1 MVAGLLSDMERL
13 GWMVRAGERAGGGW
27 RRATPGDV
35 ALLLP
40 TFTHVGYYE
49 QALREA
55 GLPYRVE
62 GGRTFFGRRE
72 VLDTLA
78 VLHALDAAADPV
90 AVYAALHGQLFAFS
104 DDDLYAFHAAGGV
117 FDYLGAAPPKAFPEI
132 AAALA
137 DLRELHERRNLRP
150 PAETL
155 DDLVRRT
162 GLLESLALWA
172 DDPEQAIGNI
182 GELISLADEFADSAE
197 ATFHAFVAKS
207 RRDVAAADTAESPV
221 GEAGEFVRLLTVHK
235 AKGLEFPIVV
245 LAAGMLTPRGASRDP
260 LVDRSARRL
269 DCSLSGESPDPDGAG
284 ATVRFQSAAYEDR
297 FEREKQALE
306 AERRRLLYVALT
318 RAADLL
324 VLPVVTNEPRQ
335 GSLQA
340 LWQGALEGGEAP
352 AGAFMRVEEW
362 TASPAPAQPAP
373 SPPPAADPLAGRE
386 AWRSERAALL
396 ARASRPA
403 PIFAPSALERLEPP
417 DWLDRPVV
425 RRPAAGAGGRAR
437 RDGGEW
443 SAGEWRRARRA
454 RVHATGQWPAPLA
467 VRSGASAPWRW
478 VRPSIW
484 CSNGCR

>member
-1 MVAGLLSDMERL
+1 M
-13 GWMVRAGERAGGGW
+13 
-27 RRATPGDV
+27 
-35 ALLLP
+35 
-40 TFTHVGYYE
+40 
-49 QALREA
+49 
-55 GLPYRVE
+55 
-62 GGRTFFGRRE
+62 
-72 VLDTLA
+72 LDTLA
-78 VLHALDAAADPV
+78 VLQALDAAADPV

-104 DDDLYAFHAAGGV
+104 DDDLYAVSRGRRGV
-117 FDYLGAAPPKAFPEI
+117 RLPGAAPPKAFPEI

-260 LVDRSARRL
+260 LVDRSAAASTARLPASRPTPTARAPPCAPERRL
-269 DCSLSGESPDPDGAG
+269 RRPLRARKAG
-284 ATVRFQSAAYEDR
+284 PRSRAPPPPLRGSHPGGRPA
-297 FEREKQALE
+297 
-306 AERRRLLYVALT
+306 
-318 RAADLL
+318 RAAGRHERAAPG
-324 VLPVVTNEPRQ
+324 LPA
-335 GSLQA
+335 GSV
-340 LWQGALEGGEAP
+340 WQGALRGRRGAGRRLHAGRGVGGRRP
-352 AGAFMRVEEW
+352 RAGAAGAVS
-362 TASPAPAQPAP
+362 AA
-373 SPPPAADPLAGRE
+373 AADPLAGRE

-417 DWLDRPVV
+417 DWLDRPVGAARLPESQAAPDV
-425 RRPAAGAGGRAR
+425 TAVSGAPASGGAPSEPGSTDGPVAGTARRPLGRERALALGTAVHLVLERVSLSDDAALDELAARAAAQAGLDGETERVAALARAC
-437 RDGGEW
+437 
-443 SAGEWRRARRA
+443 WRA
-454 RVHATGQWPAPLA
+454 APLRA
-467 VRSGASAPWRW
+467 AAAACTTGSCRYAPATA
-478 VRPSIW
+478 RP
-484 CSNGCR
+484 